1 MVPVTGFDPQ
11 PPSGADTES
20 RGERV
25 RLAVIGLGAI
35 SQSVHLPLIRR
46 NADLI
51 ELAAVVDLSASRAQE
66 VAAASGTG
74 ALAFDSVAA
83 LIDAVEGG
91 VLRVDGAVLATSG
104 SHAPDVARLV
114 AAGIRVLAEKP
125 LAFSLAEIE
134 ELRHVGAQRGID
146 LADWVRVGYM
156 KEHDP
161 ASTAA
166 KALLADVD
174 VRAVT
179 VEVLHPAD
187 GAQLAFA
194 NLAPPPSDVPPDL
207 LASLVAA
214 TDATL
219 DAAIGAVPE
228 PLPKLYTNVVLGSI
242 VHDIGLLRHLIGGI
256 GTVDR
261 ARHTGPGFPGS
272 LSLGGVL
279 AEHSEVPWS
288 IEWHFIP
295 RYPEYRET
303 VTFHHETG
311 TIALTFAV
319 PYVLNAPTV
328 LTVVENAEPLGS
340 RRSETRWMQEEA
352 FEQELRSFAALAAG
366 HPEPGPSVDEGA
378 ADIVVGQRMIRT
390 LADAIGAPI
399 GVASE
404 AGAPEDRPVDVPQH
418 H

>member
-1 MVPVTGFDPQ
+1 MTGFDEQ
-11 PPSGADTES
+11 PVAVSDAAP

-25 RLAVIGLGAI
+25 RVAVIGLGAI

-51 ELAAVVDLSASRAQE
+51 ELVAVVDLSISRARE
-66 VAAASGTG
+66 IAEASGAG
-74 ALAFDSVAA
+74 VAPFDSVGE
-83 LIDAVEGG
+83 LIDAVGAG
-91 VLRVDGAVLATSG
+91 TLHVDGAILATAG

-114 AAGIRVLAEKP
+114 GAGIRVLAEKP
-125 LAFSLAEIE
+125 LAFSIAEVRSLQALAD
-134 ELRHVGAQRGID
+134 ARGID
-146 LADWVRVGYM
+146 LAEWVRVGYM

-161 ASTAA
+161 ASAAA
-166 KALLADVD
+166 KALLAEVD
-174 VRAVT
+174 VRAVS

-194 NLAPPPSDVPPDL
+194 NLSAPPSDVPPEL
-207 LASLVAA
+207 LATLVAA
-214 TDATL
+214 TDATVATAIG
-219 DAAIGAVPE
+219 DAAD

-242 VHDIGLLRHLIGGI
+242 VHDIGLLRHLVGGI

-261 ARHTGPGFPGS
+261 ARHTGPAFPGS
-272 LSLGGVL
+272 LSLGGYL
-279 AEHSEVPWS
+279 ADRTDVPWS
-288 IEWHFIP
+288 IDWHFIP

-319 PYVLNAPTV
+319 PYVLNVPTV

-352 FEQELRSFAALAAG
+352 FEHELRSFAALAAG
-366 HPEPGPSVDEGA
+366 HPEPGPSVAEGV
-378 ADIVVGQRMIRT
+378 ADIIVGQRMLRT
-390 LADAIGAPI
+390 LADSIGAPL
-399 GVASE
+399 GESSE
-404 AGAPEDRPVDVPQH
+404 AGAAGDRRA
-418 H
+418 

>member
-1 MVPVTGFDPQ
+1 M
-11 PPSGADTES
+11 SADS
-20 RGERV
+20 SARERV

-46 NADLI
+46 NADLV
-51 ELAAVVDLSASRAQE
+51 ELTAVVDLSASRARQIAE
-66 VAAASGTG
+66 ASGTG
-74 ALAFDSVAA
+74 VIAFDSIEAMIAAVAA
-83 LIDAVEGG
+83 GE
-91 VLRVDGAVLATSG
+91 LRVDGAVLATSG
-104 SHAPDVARLV
+104 SHAPDVARLID
-114 AAGIRVLAEKP
+114 AGIRVLAEKP
-125 LAFSLAEIE
+125 LAFSVADIDA
-134 ELRHVGAQRGID
+134 LREVAAARKVD

-161 ASTAA
+161 ASAAA
-166 KALLADVD
+166 KSLLEGVE
-174 VRAVT
+174 VRAVS

-194 NLAPPPSDVPPDL
+194 NLQAAPTDVPADL
-207 LASLVAA
+207 VSSLVAA
-214 TDATL
+214 TDATVA
-219 DAAIGAVPE
+219 AAIGPVPA

-242 VHDIGLLRHLIGGI
+242 VHDIGLLRHLVGGI

-261 ARHTGPGFPGS
+261 ARHWGHEFPGS
-272 LSLGGVL
+272 LSLGGHL
-279 AEHSEVPWS
+279 AERTEVPWS
-288 IEWHFIP
+288 IDWHFIP
-295 RYPEYRET
+295 RYPQYRET

-328 LTVVENAEPLGS
+328 LTVIENAEPLGA

-378 ADIVVGQRMIRT
+378 ADIVVGQRMLRT
-390 LADAIGAPI
+390 LADAIGSPI
-399 GVASE
+399 GASTE
-404 AGAPEDRPVDVPQH
+404 AGASEGRPVAVPPH
-418 H
+418 HDHL

>member
-1 MVPVTGFDPQ
+1 MTGFDEHPV
-11 PPSGADTES
+11 SGGDDAP

-46 NADLI
+46 NSDLVD
-51 ELAAVVDLSASRAQE
+51 LVAVVDLSASRAHE
-66 VAAASGTG
+66 IAEASGTG
-74 ALAFDSVAA
+74 VTPFTSVDA
-83 LIDAVEGG
+83 LIEAVATGG
-91 VLRVDGAVLATSG
+91 LRLDGAILATAG

-114 AAGIRVLAEKP
+114 DAGIRVLAEKP
-125 LAFSLAEIE
+125 LAFSLAEIDA
-134 ELRHVGAQRGID
+134 LREVASRRGIE

-161 ASTAA
+161 ASAAA
-166 KALLADVD
+166 KALLAEVD

-194 NLAPPPSDVPPDL
+194 NLAPAPSDVPPEL
-207 LASLVAA
+207 LAGLVAS
-214 TDATL
+214 TDATV
-219 DAAIGAVPE
+219 ASAIGTAAD

-242 VHDIGLLRHLIGGI
+242 VHDIGLLRHLVGGI

-261 ARHTGPGFPGS
+261 ARHTGPAFPGS
-272 LSLGGVL
+272 LSLGGFL
-279 AEHSEVPWS
+279 AERTDVPWS
-288 IEWHFIP
+288 LDWHFIP

-352 FEQELRSFAALAAG
+352 FEQELRSFAALVAG

-378 ADIVVGQRMIRT
+378 ADIVVGQRMLRT
-390 LADAIGAPI
+390 LADAIDSPVGA
-399 GVASE
+399 STE
-404 AGAPEDRPVDVPQH
+404 AGAS
-418 H
+418 

>member
-1 MVPVTGFDPQ
+1 MTGFDAP
-11 PPSGADTES
+11 
-20 RGERV
+20 V
-25 RLAVIGLGAI
+25 RIAVIGLGAI

-46 NADLI
+46 NGHLMQ
-51 ELAAVVDLSASRAQE
+51 LVAVVDLSAARARE
-66 VAAASGTG
+66 TAEASGAGVAAFT
-74 ALAFDSVAA
+74 SVEA
-83 LIDAVEGG
+83 LIDAVGAG
-91 VLRVDGAVLATSG
+91 TLRVDGAILATAG
-104 SHAPDVARLV
+104 SHAPDVGRLV
-114 AAGIRVLAEKP
+114 DAGIRVLAEKP
-125 LAFSLAEIE
+125 LAFSLGEIDALR
-134 ELRHVGAQRGID
+134 ELAARRGIE

-161 ASTAA
+161 ASNAA
-166 KALLADVD
+166 KALLAEVE
-174 VRAVT
+174 VRAVS

-194 NLAPPPSDVPPDL
+194 NLSAPPSDVPPEL
-207 LASLVAA
+207 LANLVAA
-214 TDATL
+214 TDATVA
-219 DAAIGAVPE
+219 AAIGPADD

-242 VHDIGLLRHLIGGI
+242 VHDTGLLRHLVGGV

-261 ARHTGPGFPGS
+261 ARHSGPEFPGS

-279 AEHSEVPWS
+279 AERTDVPWS
-288 IEWHFIP
+288 IDWHFIP

-328 LTVVENAEPLGS
+328 LTVVENAEPLGV

-366 HPEPGPSVDEGA
+366 HPEPGPSVAEGA
-378 ADIVVGQRMIRT
+378 ADIVVGQRMLRT
-390 LADAIGAPI
+390 LADSIGHPLSSA
-399 GVASE
+399 AE
-404 AGAPEDRPVDVPQH
+404 AADDRRV
-418 H
+418 

>member
-1 MVPVTGFDPQ
+1 MTGFDDQ
-11 PPSGADTES
+11 PAPGSGTNPGTPR

-46 NADLI
+46 NSDLVD
-51 ELAAVVDLSASRAQE
+51 LVAVVDLSASRAHE
-66 VAAASGTG
+66 IAEASGTG
-74 ALAFDSVAA
+74 VAAFDSVGA
-83 LIDAVEGG
+83 LIEA
-91 VLRVDGAVLATSG
+91 VDGGTLRLDGAILATAG

-114 AAGIRVLAEKP
+114 GAGIRVLAEKP
-125 LAFSLAEIE
+125 LAFSLAEVE
-134 ELRHVGAQRGID
+134 ALRAVADERGVD

-161 ASTAA
+161 ASAAA
-166 KALLADVD
+166 KALLAEVEI
-174 VRAVT
+174 RAVS

-194 NLAPPPSDVPPDL
+194 NLAPAPSDVPPEL
-207 LASLVAA
+207 LATLVAA
-214 TDATL
+214 TDATVA
-219 DAAIGAVPE
+219 AAIGTAAD

-242 VHDIGLLRHLIGGI
+242 VHDIGLLRHLVGGI

-261 ARHTGPGFPGS
+261 ARHTGPAFPGS
-272 LSLGGVL
+272 LSLGGFL
-279 AEHSEVPWS
+279 AERTEVPWS
-288 IEWHFIP
+288 IDWHFIP

-311 TIALTFAV
+311 SIALTFAV

-378 ADIVVGQRMIRT
+378 ADIVVGQRMLRT
-390 LADAIGAPI
+390 LADAIGSPI
-399 GVASE
+399 GASTE
-404 AGAPEDRPVDVPQH
+404 AGAP
-418 H
+418 

>member
-1 MVPVTGFDPQ
+1 MTGFDEQ
-11 PPSGADTES
+11 PAAGGDAAP

-25 RLAVIGLGAI
+25 RVAVIGLGAI

-51 ELAAVVDLSASRAQE
+51 ELVAVVDLSTSRARE
-66 VAAASGTG
+66 IAEASGAG
-74 ALAFDSVAA
+74 VAPFDSVGE
-83 LIDAVEGG
+83 LIDAVAAGT
-91 VLRVDGAVLATSG
+91 LRVDGAILATAG

-114 AAGIRVLAEKP
+114 GAGIRVLAEKP
-125 LAFSLAEIE
+125 LAFSIAEVESLQALAD
-134 ELRHVGAQRGID
+134 ARGID
-146 LADWVRVGYM
+146 LAEWVRVGYM

-161 ASTAA
+161 ASAAA
-166 KALLADVD
+166 KALLAEVD
-174 VRAVT
+174 VRAVS

-194 NLAPPPSDVPPDL
+194 NLSAPPSDVPPEL
-207 LASLVAA
+207 LATLVAA
-214 TDATL
+214 TDATVATAIG
-219 DAAIGAVPE
+219 DAAA

-242 VHDIGLLRHLIGGI
+242 VHDIGLLRHLVGGI

-261 ARHTGPGFPGS
+261 ARHTGPAFPGS
-272 LSLGGVL
+272 LSLGGYL
-279 AEHSEVPWS
+279 AERTDVPWS
-288 IEWHFIP
+288 IDWHFIP

-319 PYVLNAPTV
+319 PYVLNVPTV

-352 FEQELRSFAALAAG
+352 FEHELRSFAALAAG
-366 HPEPGPSVDEGA
+366 HPEPGPSVAEGV
-378 ADIVVGQRMIRT
+378 ADIIVGQRMLRT
-390 LADAIGAPI
+390 LADSIGAPL
-399 GVASE
+399 GESSE
-404 AGAPEDRPVDVPQH
+404 AGAAGDRRA
-418 H
+418 

>member
-1 MVPVTGFDPQ
+1 MTGFDEQ
-11 PPSGADTES
+11 PVPVAGDETG
-20 RGERV
+20 RPRERV

-46 NADLI
+46 NHDLV
-51 ELAAVVDLSASRAQE
+51 ELVAVVDLSASRAQE
-66 VAAASGTG
+66 VAEASGAGVAPFTSVE
-74 ALAFDSVAA
+74 ALIAAVAA
-83 LIDAVEGG
+83 GELH
-91 VLRVDGAVLATSG
+91 LDGAILATAG

-125 LAFSLAEIE
+125 LAFSLAETDALRDLAAAHGIE
-134 ELRHVGAQRGID
+134 

-161 ASTAA
+161 ASAMA
-166 KALLADVD
+166 RALLAEVD
-174 VRAVT
+174 IRAVT

-194 NLAPPPSDVPPDL
+194 NLAAPPTDVPADT
-207 LASLVAA
+207 LATLIAA
-214 TDATL
+214 TDATVATAIG
-219 DAAIGAVPE
+219 DAAE

-242 VHDIGLLRHLIGGI
+242 VHDIGLLRSLVGGI

-261 ARHTGPGFPGS
+261 ARHTGPAFPGS
-272 LSLGGVL
+272 LSLGGFL
-279 AEHSEVPWS
+279 AERTEVPWS
-288 IEWHFIP
+288 IDWHFIP

-311 TIALTFAV
+311 SIALTFAV
-319 PYVLNAPTV
+319 PYVLNVPTV

-366 HPEPGPSVDEGA
+366 HPEPGPSVAEGV
-378 ADIVVGQRMIRT
+378 ADIVVGQRMLRA
-390 LADAIGAPI
+390 LADSIGSPLD
-399 GVASE
+399 GSTE
-404 AGAPEDRPVDVPQH
+404 AGAAGDRRA
-418 H
+418 